1 MDHAPG
7 NRALLV
13 GIASFANERSREFI
27 CTGGR
32 GELAAKRAG
41 YAGANARRVSKHL
54 LDDRRILAAIAELI
68 SSLPVLL
75 IGFALAVFTLA
86 ALRLF
91 RVGASSTEISGAT
104 FLMGFGLKHLP
115 GTSSDSADRNP
126 V

>member
-1 MDHAPG
+1 MAIKEGPALRVLKSERM
-7 NRALLV
+7 RA
-13 GIASFANERSREFI
+13 FCREFI

-54 LDDRRILAAIAELI
+54 LNDGRILAAIAELI
-68 SSLPVLL
+68 KSLQVLL

-91 RVGASSTEISGAT
+91 RLGTLSTEISGAT